1 MVRPFDVVCI
11 GHATLDHIVLVEG
24 PLPRDGRVYAGD
36 FSEAGGGPA
45 ATAAVT
51 LARLGRR
58 VAMVGAVGA
67 DVTGHRIREALADT
81 GVDVG
86 NLELLPGVRSPTSVI
101 LVDGRAG
108 TRTILAYLG
117 TGGPLRLPDAALAA
131 ARSARWVHVD
141 HRGYEAVSAA
151 RTGIDPALLS
161 IDAGHP
167 RWPIDL
173 HGVALFAPSIAFL
186 RDRYPGQTRARAM
199 RAALA
204 EGARA
209 VVVTDGA
216 RGSWAR
222 TADGAWHAD
231 ALAVAAVSTLG
242 AGDVFHGALLDGM
255 LDGLE
260 WPAALRR
267 ASVAAALS
275 CRSLDG
281 RSAIPDASELE
292 RAMAGGSDAA
302 P

>member
-1 MVRPFDVVCI
+1 MVKPFDVVCI
-11 GHATLDHIVLVEG
+11 GHATLDHLVLVEG
-24 PLPRDGRVYAGD
+24 PLPRDGRVYVD
-36 FSEAGGGPA
+36 RFLEAGGGPA

-67 DVTGHRIREALADT
+67 DATGHRIRDGLADA

-86 NLELLPGVRSPTSVI
+86 HLELQPGVRSPTSVV

-117 TGGPLRLPDAALAA
+117 TGGPLRLPGAALMA
-131 ARSARWVHVD
+131 ARSATWVHVD
-141 HRGYEAVSAA
+141 RLGYEAVSSA
-151 RTGIDPALLS
+151 RAMIRPALLS

-167 RWPIDL
+167 RWSVDL
-173 HGVALFAPSIAFL
+173 HDVGLFASSIAFL

-199 RAALA
+199 QAALA

-216 RGSWAR
+216 HGSWAR
-222 TADGAWHAD
+222 TAGGAWHAKAHEID
-231 ALAVAAVSTLG
+231 AVSTLG
-242 AGDVFHGALLDGM
+242 AGDVFHGALLDGRLLG
-255 LDGLE
+255 LD

-267 ASVAAALS
+267 ASVAAALA
-275 CRSLDG
+275 CRALDG
-281 RSAIPDASELE
+281 RSAIPDATELE
-292 RAMAGGSDAA
+292 HAIAEKPDAA